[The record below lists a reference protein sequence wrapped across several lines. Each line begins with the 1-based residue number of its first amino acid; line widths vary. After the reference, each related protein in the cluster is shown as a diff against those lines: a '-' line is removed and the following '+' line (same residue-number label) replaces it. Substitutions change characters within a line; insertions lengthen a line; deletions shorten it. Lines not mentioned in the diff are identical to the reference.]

1 MLVNLSHQY
10 FGLSLKGE
18 KCSAHTIGL
27 NISSSMAA
35 IRNLRIGFLK
45 TTGDRL
51 QEEHGAVKNML
62 PAGQHDVL
70 DVALSRFQGVPINFR
85 SKVFALR
92 VRATP
97 VYRVHAPSSA

>member
-1 MLVNLSHQY
+1 VLVNLGHQY
-10 FGLSLKGE
+10 LGFSLKGE

-27 NISSSMAA
+27 KINSSIAA

-45 TTGDRL
+45 ATGDRL
-51 QEEHGAVKNML
+51 QEEHRAVKNML
-62 PAGQHDVL
+62 PTRQHDVL
-70 DVALSRFQGVPINFR
+70 DVALSRFQGVPINLR
-85 SKVFALR
+85 SKVLALR